1 MDLVP
6 VRSKADIREFHDLP
20 RRLYRGDPNWI
31 APLQGEI
38 EAVFDPAK
46 NARFKNGEAVRW
58 VLRDEGGNS
67 AGRAAAFVDYE
78 KARQSAVPAGGLG
91 FFECRD
97 DRAAAGLLFDA
108 ARQWLAERGMKAMD
122 GSVNFGE
129 NFSHWGV
136 LVEGF
141 EPQGY
146 GMPYNFPYYRTL
158 FEGYGFRDYFQQF
171 TYHLDLSRPLPE
183 RQVKFAR
190 YLVRKG
196 GFEFRPFDRKDLRR
210 FIRDLAEVFNS
221 TWSDYMEDY
230 HPPAETDVEAMFRA
244 AKPVIVDDFIWFA
257 YKDGRPVGTLVAF
270 PDVNQ
275 LLAHFDGRLSLWK
288 LPKLLYL
295 KARKTVTR
303 NRLLLAGVVPEFQ
316 NSGVIAPLFLKFHE
330 AVRRRAHYTEIE
342 LSWVG
347 DYNPRMRKVYE
358 QIGAVPAKKHITY
371 RYMIDPAVPF
381 ERFTNEGGN
390 SALRKDV
397 VGARG

>member
-1 MDLVP
+1 MDLGIVL
-6 VRSKADIREFHDLP
+6 SKADIRAFHDVP
-20 RRLYRGDPNWI
+20 RRLYRDDPHWI

-46 NARFKNGEAVRW
+46 NPGFKYGEAVRW
-58 VLRDEGGNS
+58 VLRDGEGKT
-67 AGRAAAFVDYE
+67 AGRAAAFVDFQ
-78 KARQSAVPAGGLG
+78 KARRSAVPAGGLG
-91 FFECRD
+91 FFECVD
-97 DRAAAGLLFDA
+97 DQEAACVLFDA
-108 ARQWLAERGMKAMD
+108 ARAWLAERGMKAMD

-146 GMPYNFPYYRTL
+146 GMPYNFPYYGKL
-158 FEGYGFRDYFQQF
+158 FEAYGFRDYFQQF
-171 TYHLDLSRPLPE
+171 TYHLDLDRPLPE

-190 YLVRKG
+190 YLERKG
-196 GFEFRPFDRKDLRR
+196 GFEFRPFDRKDVGR

-230 HPPAETDVEAMFRA
+230 HPLTEADVEVLFRA
-244 AKPVIVDDFIWFA
+244 VKPVIVDDFIWFA
-257 YKDGRPVGTLVAF
+257 YKAGRPVGMLVAF

-275 LLAHFDGRLSLWK
+275 LLSHFDGRLSLWK
-288 LPKLLYL
+288 LPKLLWL
-295 KARKTVTR
+295 KARNTVTR

-330 AVRRRAHYTEIE
+330 AVRRRAHYTQVE

-381 ERFTNEGGN
+381 ARFTNEGGN

-397 VGARG
+397 VGARS